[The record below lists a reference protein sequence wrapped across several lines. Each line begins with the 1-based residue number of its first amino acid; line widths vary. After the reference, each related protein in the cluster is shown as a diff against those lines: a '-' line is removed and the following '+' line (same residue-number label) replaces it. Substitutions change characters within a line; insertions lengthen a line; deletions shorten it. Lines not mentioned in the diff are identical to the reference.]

1 MLFYRNKLR
10 PLRVRTL
17 ENFVKIVQVDDSRS
31 VAEVTRTV
39 CSKIGNLAI
48 DLVNLWRLLCMYRTK
63 TPPKLLKTPRNC

>member
-48 DLVNLWRLLCMYRTK
+48 DLVNLWR
-63 TPPKLLKTPRNC
+63 